1 MQLISIFKCPI
12 KPTLYNFFML
22 QKDQKLLKVSIC
34 PVISMVKSMKDTYD
48 KGWLMISYD
57 LW

>member
-1 MQLISIFKCPI
+1 
-12 KPTLYNFFML
+12 ML

-48 KGWLMISYD
+48 KGWLMMSDD
-57 LW
+57 LLSTVKRLH